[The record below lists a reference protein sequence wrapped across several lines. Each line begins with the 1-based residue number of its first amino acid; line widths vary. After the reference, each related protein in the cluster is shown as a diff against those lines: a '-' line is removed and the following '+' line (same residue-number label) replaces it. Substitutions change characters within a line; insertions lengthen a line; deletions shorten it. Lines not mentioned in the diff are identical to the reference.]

1 MPKRQGERPLA
12 DGRGLSLDVAAPR
25 IADREDAGSICLE
38 QMRRTSVRPFRSR
51 ELLGREVRAGLHKS
65 LVIKG
70 NTSIEPARVGV
81 RPGHH
86 EHVADVVRLDVAGS
100 LVAPPDS
107 LEPSVSFQA
116 NNLGTGP

>member
-1 MPKRQGERPLA
+1 MHKRDGDRPFA
-12 DGRGLSLDVAAPR
+12 DGRRHSLDVAAPR

-38 QMRRTSVRPFRSR
+38 QMRRTRVRPFRSR

-65 LVIKG
+65 FVIEG
-70 NTSIEPARVGV
+70 NSSIEPARVGV

-100 LVAPPDS
+100 LVAPPDP
-107 LEPSVSFQA
+107 LEPSVPF
-116 NNLGTGP
+116 